1 MKINKI
7 TNAKLFCGDAAEIVP
22 SLGLKFDRI
31 LMPLPKDAGLF
42 LDVALSAAKPN
53 AVIHFYEITEEATF
67 PKKTFDEIKAK
78 CPTAVLFGCS
88 ALRRLC
94 SRLDKGMH

>member
-7 TNAKLFCGDAAEIVP
+7 TNARLFCGDAAEIVP

-53 AVIHFYEITEEATF
+53 AVIHFYEITGRSHF
-67 PKKTFDEIKAK
+67 SQKD
-78 CPTAVLFGCS
+78 V
-88 ALRRLC
+88 
-94 SRLDKGMH
+94 